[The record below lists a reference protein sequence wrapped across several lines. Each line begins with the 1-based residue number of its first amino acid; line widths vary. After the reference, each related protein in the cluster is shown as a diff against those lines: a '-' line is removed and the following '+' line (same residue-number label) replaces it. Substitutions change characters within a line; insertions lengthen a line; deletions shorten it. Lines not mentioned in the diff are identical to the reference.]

1 MIFDIVGLLGHLC
14 LSYVYVSYLIK
25 NASKGTNVIV
35 SSILMAF
42 GYLLISSEI
51 ILDMKDE
58 IKEKEKEKE
67 KKERLSKQYSYG
79 RIVLALFYIL
89 SFTDLINPNRKSTD
103 MLALIGH
110 LLLIKDNGLTG
121 VGLIALILYYMLYIY
136 RNFERNFPLLNTLQV
151 VGGILLLIHHGND
164 LRNEYLEY
172 KKENANEEFN
182 ESCRIKKD

>member
-14 LSYVYVSYLIK
+14 LSYVYISYLIK
-25 NASKGTNVIV
+25 NADKETTIVV
-35 SSILMAF
+35 SSMLMAS
-42 GYLLISSEI
+42 GYLLISSDMFLDI
-51 ILDMKDE
+51 KDDMKE
-58 IKEKEKEKE
+58 EK

-89 SFTDLINPNRKSTD
+89 SFTDIINPNRKTTD

-110 LLLIKDNGLTG
+110 LVLIKDNGLLG
-121 VGLIALILYYMLYIY
+121 IGSFALILYYMLYIY
-136 RNFERNFPLLNTLQV
+136 RNFEKDFPLLNTLQV
-151 VGGILLLIHHGND
+151 IGGILLLIYHGND
-164 LRNEYLEY
+164 LRNEYLQY